1 VVDIDSKEQ
10 RSFVR
15 ANLSFKVK
23 FRVIAHEEYEAI
35 KESGDQIPSPD
46 EKGLIFDSTDTEEKH
61 NGIIANQ
68 CLVDLL
74 FHIDEKL
81 DRILAVLAKDEPD
94 IVHFNHGAGVNI
106 GGSGMKMVVDIPV
119 EPGQVIHTNLVL
131 SKFPPIFMDVF
142 GEVVRADPLDE
153 DGKTVYQLGIK
164 FLDLDINDRE
174 KIIACV
180 FQRQREAIRRG
191 NREE

>member
-1 VVDIDSKEQ
+1 MVDIGSKEQ

-23 FRVIAHEEYEAI
+23 FKVITQEEYETI
-35 KESGDQIPSPD
+35 KESGDQILPQN
-46 EKGLIFDSTDTEEKH
+46 EKELIFDSIDTEERL
-61 NGIIANQ
+61 NAIAANQ

-81 DRILAVLAKDEPD
+81 DRILAMLAKDDPD
-94 IVHFNHGAGVNI
+94 IELSKQGDGVSI
-106 GGSGMKMVVDIPV
+106 GGSGMKMIVDKPV
-119 EPGQVIHTNLVL
+119 EPGQIIHTNLVL
-131 SKFPPIFMDVF
+131 SKLPPIFLDVF
-142 GEVVRADPLDE
+142 GEVIHAEPLNE
-153 DGKTVYQLGIK
+153 GGKTDYQLGIK

-180 FQRQREAIRRG
+180 FQKQREAIRRK
-191 NREE
+191 EI